1 MGRPA
6 VQPCPVNLRSFFLF
20 NTTILFQSTAL
31 IFIFYFLFFIFY
43 FLFFFNSKKVRVV
56 VRF

>member
-20 NTTILFQSTAL
+20 NTKILFQSTAL
-31 IFIFYFLFFIFY
+31 IFIFYFLFFIF
-43 FLFFFNSKKVRVV
+43 FFNCKKVRVV